1 MSKNN
6 YTVLKFGGTSVGSI
20 DRIKAIGQRINALV
34 EKGAS
39 VVVVVSA
46 MGKTTD
52 ELIHKAR
59 EISSSP
65 DPREYDALISTGE
78 NISSSLLSM
87 VLIENNIPAVSL
99 TGPQAGV
106 KTSSLHSKAK
116 ITHVDTGRII
126 KELEQG
132 KVVVVSGFQGLNE
145 NNDVAT
151 IGRGGSDTSAVVLAA
166 ALGVNECDIF
176 TDVDGVYTTD
186 PRKVDSAKK
195 LSAISYDEM
204 LELASLGAGVL
215 HPRAVETAKQNDI
228 IIHVRSSFSHEEGT
242 RVKESKEME
251 SNRSVTGVTVNEN
264 ESIISVLKVPDSPGN
279 AGKLFHALGEAGIN
293 VDMIIQSAEE
303 GIKNDISF
311 SIQQDDLQK
320 ASEIVDIVSKE
331 LGAESFHTNDNIAKI
346 SAVGVGMLSRP
357 GVAAKMFS
365 ALGDAGI
372 NILRISTSEI
382 KISCAIAREDA
393 KRGLAA
399 LHEAFELHKA

>member
-6 YTVLKFGGTSVGSI
+6 YAVLKFGGTSVGSI
-20 DRIKAIGQRINALV
+20 DRIKAIGQRIKALV
-34 EKGAS
+34 EKGLP

-87 VLIENNIPAVSL
+87 VLIENTIPAVSL
-99 TGPQAGV
+99 TGPQAGI

-116 ITHVDTGRII
+116 IIHVDTGRII
-126 KELEQG
+126 EELEQG

-186 PRKVDSAKK
+186 PRKVNSAKK
-195 LSAISYDEM
+195 LSTISYDEM

-228 IIHVRSSFSHEEGT
+228 IIHVRSSFSEEEGT

-311 SIQQDDLQK
+311 SIQQEDLRK

-331 LGAESFHTNDNIAKI
+331 LGAESFHANDNIAKI

-393 KRGLAA
+393 KKGLAA